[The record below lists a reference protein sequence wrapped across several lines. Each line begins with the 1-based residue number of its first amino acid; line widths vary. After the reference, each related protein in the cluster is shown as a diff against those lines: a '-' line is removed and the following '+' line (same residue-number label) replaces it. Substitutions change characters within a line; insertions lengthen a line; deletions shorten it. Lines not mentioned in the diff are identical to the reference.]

1 MGREILIKLKKLIE
15 AKIKVN
21 KAGLKGTDP
30 EPWKKVVPKS
40 DQKKTAMLT
49 ADSIMIDAVKHMD
62 EAVEKI
68 VAIVEVQDKLMG
80 TRAGTNAWKKLK
92 GQKLQDKFWKAMQ
105 AIVRGKINEA
115 QKGIHMRVNKITI
128 KLYLMK

>member
-1 MGREILIKLKKLIE
+1 MIKLKDILSE

-21 KAGLKGTDP
+21 HSGLKGTDP

-49 ADSIMIDAVKHMD
+49 ADSIMVDAVNHMD
-62 EAVEKI
+62 EAIEKI
-68 VAIVEVQDKLMG
+68 VAIVEVQDELMG
-80 TRAGTNAWKKLK
+80 TSAGTNAWKKLK

-105 AIVRGKINEA
+105 AMVHGKIIEA
-115 QKGIHMRVNKITI
+115 IKGVH
-128 KLYLMK
+128 YD